1 MFITIAVIA
10 YNEENTIKNILDDI
24 SRQDYDHNF
33 MEVVLVDS
41 ASTDGTKAVMQKF
54 ADENK
59 MGARQIVV
67 LDNPKKTLPC
77 GWNVLLDNYTG
88 EAVIR
93 VDAHAHIPEDFV
105 SKNVKVLEEGEM
117 VVGVNLPLRKITQTY
132 KCGKEI
138 SYKSPWLV
146 SEQCRLSTFPIR
158 GLSYNDKSTKPTV
171 FFIHKRKYVSSF
183 H

>member
-24 SRQDYDHNF
+24 SRQDYDHNL

-77 GWNVLLDNYTG
+77 GWNVLLDNYAG

-93 VDAHAHIPEDFV
+93 VDAHAHIPVD
-105 SKNVKVLEEGEM
+105 
-117 VVGVNLPLRKITQTY
+117 
-132 KCGKEI
+132 
-138 SYKSPWLV
+138 
-146 SEQCRLSTFPIR
+146 LSAR
-158 GLSYNDKSTKPTV
+158 ML
-171 FFIHKRKYVSSF
+171 KY
-183 H
+183 